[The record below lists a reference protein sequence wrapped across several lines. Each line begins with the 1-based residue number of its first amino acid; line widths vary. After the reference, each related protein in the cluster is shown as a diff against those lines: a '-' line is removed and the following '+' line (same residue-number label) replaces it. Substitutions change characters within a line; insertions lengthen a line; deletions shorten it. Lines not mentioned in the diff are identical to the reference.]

1 MSLPADIQAALD
13 KLEPAIRDAF
23 MQAIAQLRSN
33 AQLAIVEDAI
43 RRGNIEQAVAALK
56 VDPAFY
62 APLDRAISEAFYR
75 GGVMALAGLPRI
87 PDPFPGAE

>member
-1 MSLPADIQAALD
+1 MSLPPDIQTELD
-13 KLEPAIRDAF
+13 KMEPAIRQAF
-23 MQAIAQLRSN
+23 MQVIEQLRSN
-33 AQLAIVEDAI
+33 AQLAVVEDAI
-43 RRGNIEQAVAALK
+43 RRGNIEQAVAALR